1 MEKRHMSKQDAQKMA
16 RVIREKSGVFIG
28 TPDWCESNKV
38 SRDDFDAFLAYAVR
52 YAGQLDWLDSHEQL
66 PPQLTTKATID
77 KFSGDHQ
84 KTTFTMH
91 LSPSHRGDLSAIQR
105 FAGELLIVQL
115 YPEQMPLLAAGEA
128 TNAQV
133 TEETQG

>member
-1 MEKRHMSKQDAQKMA
+1 MSKSDARNMA
-16 RVIREKSGVFIG
+16 QIIRNKSGVFIG
-28 TPDWCESNKV
+28 TPDWCESNGV
-38 SRDDFDAFLAYAVR
+38 TRDEFEAFLDYAVR

-84 KTTFTMH
+84 KTTFQMH
-91 LSPSHRGDLSAIQR
+91 LSPSHRADVSTIQR

-115 YPEQMPLLAAGEA
+115 YPEQMPLPIAEEVAD
-128 TNAQV
+128 AQV
-133 TEETQG
+133 TEG